1 VAAVAPP
8 GTLLLAVP
16 VGMELA
22 MVQMGQPLLAVVAVG
37 LVADTL
43 KPNIQKT
50 HLPDTSMSMVAAG
63 AAGLASLALGQ
74 MEAAVR
80 LAVTP
85 EVVGQADQ
93 LEALL
98 ELISPAETVEPM
110 VAAADKLAR
119 PISIQL
125 APQRITSVATA
136 LSALSVSSGALVV
149 AIRQMRQTCN
159 FNFN

>member
-1 VAAVAPP
+1 
-8 GTLLLAVP
+8 
-16 VGMELA
+16 
-22 MVQMGQPLLAVVAVG
+22 VVAVG

-43 KPNIQKT
+43 NTNIQKT

-74 MEAAVR
+74 MEQGVA

-93 LEALL
+93 LGMEL
-98 ELISPAETVEPM
+98 ELVFPAQTVEPM
-110 VAAADKLAR
+110 GAAADKLAQL
-119 PISIQL
+119 ISIQL

-136 LSALSVSSGALVV
+136 LSALFASSGALVV